1 MSLPILL
8 GLLALVPLLSVPLTG
23 FLGRAA
29 GWPIGVIFLG
39 LAGAMGVLIVG
50 VQVSVSMGLLP
61 AL

>member
-39 LAGAMGVLIVG
+39 LAGAMVPVLSG
-50 VQVSVSMGLLP
+50 SRT
-61 AL
+61 AT